1 MTDQPSSPAQS
12 TRQYVST
19 APYSEVK
26 GPSGQV
32 FQVMSLE
39 LDSKPG
45 LAVSKYKPDDYFPE
59 KEHLYPSHQVDS
71 HEIKFEAIV
80 RSAGAEGWKIG
91 WLQTVESSEAWVL
104 YTKDG
109 NSAKHHTKLKNRMRD
124 GDDDEGCWYGD
135 PDDADS
141 HSNVTAVLQDGP
153 NLPFHIK
160 HPVISGMEGLAD
172 MVPAGAGGCRKF
184 WSWLVALREEND
196 GTPLEPVVYLYHV
209 NWKVEFACDIL
220 GAGKKPTLNVPGE
233 SGASLIAY
241 GTGQG
246 PVTAVL
252 RGAEAGQEHEENWVE
267 RL

>member
-1 MTDQPSSPAQS
+1 MTDQLSNPARI
-12 TRQYVST
+12 TRQHVSIV
-19 APYSEVK
+19 PYSEVK

-45 LAVSKYKPDDYFPE
+45 LAVSKFKPDDYSLE
-59 KEHLYPSHQVDS
+59 KEHLYPSHQVNI

-80 RSAGAEGWKIG
+80 RSAGTEEWKIG
-91 WLQTVESSEAWVL
+91 WLQTVESSETWVL

-109 NSAKHHTKLKNRMRD
+109 NSAKHHARLKNRMRD

-135 PDDADS
+135 PNDADS
-141 HSNVTAVLQDGP
+141 HGNVTAVLEDGP

-160 HPVISGMEGLAD
+160 HPVISGME
-172 MVPAGAGGCRKF
+172 
-184 WSWLVALREEND
+184 
-196 GTPLEPVVYLYHV
+196 
-209 NWKVEFACDIL
+209 
-220 GAGKKPTLNVPGE
+220 PTFNVPGE